1 LREAL
6 ASYLSRAAE
15 KLRKQQSVSAA
26 VYVFIQTNRFNKDEQ
41 YNAGLTV
48 PMLEPTDDTL
58 TLTAAALAGLEVM
71 YRSGYRY
78 KKAGVMLT
86 LLSDKQARQTS
97 IFDNSVMTQRSTKLM
112 TALDTIN
119 RDYGHGTVRSGASG
133 FTQRWSMRNE
143 NRSPRYTTRW
153 DELPLVS

>member
-1 LREAL
+1 
-6 ASYLSRAAE
+6 
-15 KLRKQQSVSAA
+15 
-26 VYVFIQTNRFNKDEQ
+26 
-41 YNAGLTV
+41 
-48 PMLEPTDDTL
+48 
-58 TLTAAALAGLEVM
+58 M

-86 LLSDKQARQTS
+86 LLSDKHARQTS
-97 IFDNSVMTQRSTKLM
+97 IFDNSVVTQRSTKLM